1 MIDPRARLVLIMNVG
16 LLAVTLERPLSLG
29 LLAIAAAAP
38 LLISPP
44 PARWFVRGVLM
55 VVGIVWSTVLSQGLF
70 YAEQPRVALGCLGPV
85 CLWREGV
92 LWGLAQS
99 TRFLAVSFAGL
110 ALTLTTP
117 PDRLLAALIALRVP
131 FGLALMGA
139 TALRFV
145 PELGQELLIVR
156 DARAQRGRPVYQRG
170 PVAWLRLELSMVR
183 PVIARAWRRAQSL
196 AESLDTR
203 GFDPLKPRVSRRPLR
218 LTWLDALIIAPATA
232 LTLAAVLARLIT
244 LLYTSDTWYHPS
256 LRGLYAFTR
265 LWL

>member
-1 MIDPRARLVLIMNVG
+1 MMDPRARLLLIVNVG
-16 LLAVTLERPLSLG
+16 LLAVTLERPMSLA
-29 LLAIAAAAP
+29 LLALAAAAP
-38 LLISPP
+38 LTLRPP
-44 PARWFVRGVLM
+44 PARWFVRGGLM
-55 VVGIVWSTVLSQGLF
+55 ALGIVWSTVLSQGLF
-70 YAEQPRVALGCLGPV
+70 YAEQPRVALACVGPV

-99 TRFLAVSFAGL
+99 ARFLAVSFAGL

-117 PDRLLAALIALRVP
+117 PDRLLAALVALRVP

-156 DARAQRGRPVYQRG
+156 DARAQRGRPVYRRG
-170 PVAWLRLELSMVR
+170 PVAWLRLELSMLR

-203 GFDPLKPRVSRRPLR
+203 GFDPLQPRVSRRPLR
-218 LTWLDALIIAPATA
+218 FTWRDAVIVTPVTA
-232 LTLAAVLARLIT
+232 LTIGALITRILT
-244 LLYTSDTWYHPS
+244 LLYTTDTWYHPS
-256 LRGLYAFTR
+256 LRALYAFAR
-265 LWL
+265 RWL